1 MDPFKWFYG
10 HIVAIHSYKLIAH
23 LLIQFINDSFSSLN
37 DSRHGTVSSQYQ
49 HQLPQKQQHHQ
60 QQQQQYLQHQKM
72 SKSKRSKSMDDFS
85 TQMLFEQC
93 SRVHKN
99 SIRNLNDY
107 YYHQHSSSYSTNNSN
122 RPNYN
127 LNSSNNNNNNT
138 NNALIRNNHQ
148 IHQFTRQKKH
158 MRHSVDN
165 LLEIDTTYYN
175 NLPHQV
181 KLTFF
186 SFSYILYYLLHLLLW
201 FLP

>member
-1 MDPFKWFYG
+1 MVLWSHCGYFFF
-10 HIVAIHSYKLIAH
+10 KLIAC
-23 LLIQFINDSFSSLN
+23 SSNLSMIFFLLN

-49 HQLPQKQQHHQ
+49 QQLPQKQLQH
-60 QQQQQYLQHQKM
+60 QQQQQYLQQQKM

-127 LNSSNNNNNNT
+127 SNSSNNNNNNT

-186 SFSYILYYLLHLLLW
+186 FLLLL
-201 FLP
+201 FITSHCHYYYGFYHNF

>member
-1 MDPFKWFYG
+1 
-10 HIVAIHSYKLIAH
+10 
-23 LLIQFINDSFSSLN
+23 
-37 DSRHGTVSSQYQ
+37 
-49 HQLPQKQQHHQ
+49 
-60 QQQQQYLQHQKM
+60 
-72 SKSKRSKSMDDFS
+72 MDDFS

-107 YYHQHSSSYSTNNSN
+107 YYHQHSSSYSTNSN
-122 RPNYN
+122 RPNFN
-127 LNSSNNNNNNT
+127 NNSNNFSSKYDNNNNNNPNVMNS

-148 IHQFTRQKKH
+148 IHQFTRHKKH

-181 KLTFF
+181 KFLYFF
-186 SFSYILYYLLHLLLW
+186 LFLNNKLHLL
-201 FLP
+201 

>member
-1 MDPFKWFYG
+1 MVKNWWEFKWIRLNGFM
-10 HIVAIHSYKLIAH
+10 VTLWLFFFSNWLLAH
-23 LLIQFINDSFSSLN
+23 PIYQWSFSYLN

-49 HQLPQKQQHHQ
+49 QQLPQKQLHQ
-60 QQQQQYLQHQKM
+60 QQQQFLQQQKM

-85 TQMLFEQC
+85 TQMLFEQH
-93 SRVHKN
+93 SRVQKN

-127 LNSSNNNNNNT
+127 SNSSNNN

-186 SFSYILYYLLHLLLW
+186 FLHFIL
-201 FLP
+201 FITSTIMVLP

>member
-1 MDPFKWFYG
+1 
-10 HIVAIHSYKLIAH
+10 
-23 LLIQFINDSFSSLN
+23 
-37 DSRHGTVSSQYQ
+37 
-49 HQLPQKQQHHQ
+49 
-60 QQQQQYLQHQKM
+60 
-72 SKSKRSKSMDDFS
+72 MDDFS

-93 SRVHKN
+93 SRVQKN
-99 SIRNLNDY
+99 SIKNLNDY

-127 LNSSNNNNNNT
+127 SNSSNNN

-186 SFSYILYYLLHLLLW
+186 FLHLYCYLLHLLLW
-201 FLP
+201 FYHNF